1 MGGYEPLLLIGLHGP
16 AVEEGRVSIDRLAS
30 LLRDIQL
37 CVRRLGLALASE
49 TTAVAPPVSEAVLWR
64 SCTLDVVGFD
74 RGSMRIHLGVPN
86 EIRKAPW
93 PRYHGQPLAVAAL
106 DHFLD
111 LLNRLEAGPR
121 MVERIP
127 TNLLTPLKRIARVF
141 DRGISEISFSGFGAA
156 KGVRDIKFRDTARW
170 LSAVE
175 APMNGHA
182 PILRVPGKS
191 QKQEGSFER
200 PSTARELVLALK
212 GNGLV
217 GMWKDRT
224 DIGDTEEFARRLRE
238 QAFKRRKD

>member
-141 DRGISEISFSGFGAA
+141 DRRSADPFSQTLS
-156 KGVRDIKFRDTARW
+156 RLRTRLTRW
-170 LSAVE
+170 
-175 APMNGHA
+175 
-182 PILRVPGKS
+182 RVPSGLPRTPPQAS
-191 QKQEGSFER
+191 
-200 PSTARELVLALK
+200 ARL
-212 GNGLV
+212 
-217 GMWKDRT
+217 
-224 DIGDTEEFARRLRE
+224 DTL
-238 QAFKRRKD
+238 DHV